1 MMRALVLILALSTAA
16 QADTVVA
23 TRTIRAQEIIQPS
36 DLALKPIVVSG
47 GVSEAAQLVGLEA
60 RVALY
65 AGRPVRLSDV
75 SAPALVE
82 RNEIIPLVYSQ
93 GGLSIATEGRA
104 LGRAAEGE
112 RIRVMN
118 LSSRSSVFAV
128 IGSDGAAYVGRN

>member
-1 MMRALVLILALSTAA
+1 MMRFLVLILALSTAA

-47 GVSEAAQLVGLEA
+47 GVSDATQLVGLEA

-75 SAPALVE
+75 GAPALVE
-82 RNEIIPLVYSQ
+82 RNEIIRLVYSQ

-112 RIRVMN
+112 RIRIMN

-128 IGSDGAAYVGRN
+128 IGSDGAAYVGRD